1 MRMRADRLRDRFGWG
16 IALWLVGY
24 LLGIVLYFLVPP
36 STIGWVMMP
45 VATLLTAAVLWGRV
59 RARALEDFAMISLIW
74 TAIAIAGDYLFI
86 VRLLHPPDG
95 YYKPDVYLYYAL
107 TFGLPLIIGWRRYG
121 TPA

>member
-1 MRMRADRLRDRFGWG
+1 MRADRLRDRFGWG

-36 STIGWVMMP
+36 STIGWVIMP
-45 VATLLTAAVLWGRV
+45 VATLLTAGVLWTRV
-59 RARALEDFAMISLIW
+59 RARALEDFAMISFIW

-107 TFGLPLIIGWRRYG
+107 TFGLPLFVGWRRYG